1 MRLARIMAGGAEM
14 GQIMPLYLLLA
25 GGKSRRMG
33 GGDKN
38 LLDLGG
44 TPLLAHVIARS
55 VPDGAPV
62 VINANG
68 DAARFAQFG
77 LPVIADVVDGFAGP
91 LAGVLTGLE
100 HAAAQHFDVTHVISL
115 ATDAPF
121 LPRDMA
127 DRLMAA
133 VQGGAQMAQARSGGR
148 RHPVFA
154 IWPVTIAADLRA
166 ALVDEGIRKID
177 DFTARYDCA
186 IVDFAPA
193 DEGKGNAMPDPF
205 TNLKTPEDLEAA
217 RRRLANDTEAGHG

>member
-1 MRLARIMAGGAEM
+1 MAVR
-14 GQIMPLYLLLA
+14 PLFLLLA

-38 LLDLGG
+38 LMMLGDR
-44 TPLLAHVIARS
+44 PLLAHVMARA

-68 DAARFAQFG
+68 DPDRFAAFG

-100 HAAAQHFDVTHVISL
+100 HAVAAFPEVTHVISL

-121 LPRDMA
+121 LPRDLGA
-127 DRLMAA
+127 RL
-133 VQGGAQMAQARSGGR
+133 GGAVTDGAEMAQARSRGR

-154 IWPVTIAADLRA
+154 IWPVTMAVPLRR
-166 ALVDEGIRKID
+166 ALVDEGLRKID
-177 DFTARYDCA
+177 DFTARHDCA
-186 IVDFAPA
+186 IVDFEDDDYA
-193 DEGKGNAMPDPF
+193 GLDPF
-205 TNLKTPEDLEAA
+205 TNLNTPEDLEMA
-217 RRRLANDTEAGHG
+217 RRCLD